1 MRSRE
6 SSEQQSTGSVG
17 PDNQQPRRVSRH
29 YLEMLGLC
37 DLVTGQLGRAVPLL
51 VTGGRHLLVLL
62 LTLVFG
68 TLSALLLLLRPGQ

>member
-1 MRSRE
+1 
-6 SSEQQSTGSVG
+6 
-17 PDNQQPRRVSRH
+17 
-29 YLEMLGLC
+29 MLGLC

-51 VTGGRHLLVLL
+51 VAGGRHLLVLF